1 MSLFWEL
8 LYLFKK
14 TPWDT
19 GITPPEIV
27 AVIESGKVPIG
38 RALDLGCGTGTNAI
52 YLVRQGF
59 EVIGID
65 VSRRALAL
73 ARRKVRAA
81 QLADRVRL
89 ERGDVTLLRRW
100 VDGNSVDFAFDI
112 GCFHNLKA
120 EARQRYV
127 AALTGV
133 LKPGAIYMLY
143 AFEPQADRRGAP
155 ANRRGVALDEIA
167 ALFDPAFRLD
177 TLRRGSDHRGRGSD
191 HRGRDSDHRG
201 RGSAWYTLIKR
212 DQ

>member
-1 MSLFWEL
+1 MSLFWDV

-19 GITPPEIV
+19 GVTPPEIV
-27 AVIESGKVPIG
+27 SMIESGKVPIG

-52 YLVRQGF
+52 YLAQRSFTVTA
-59 EVIGID
+59 ID
-65 VSRRALAL
+65 ASRRAIAL
-73 ARRKVRAA
+73 AKRKTRSA
-81 QLADRVRL
+81 QLTDRVRL
-89 ERGDVTLLRRW
+89 ERGDVTLMRRW
-100 VDGNSVDFAFDI
+100 VLGQSIEFACDI

-143 AFEPQADRRGAP
+143 AFEPQADRRG
-155 ANRRGVALDEIA
+155 VALEEIA
-167 ALFDPAFRLD
+167 ALFDPAYRLD
-177 TLRRGSDHRGRGSD
+177 AMRRGADRGGSD
-191 HRGRDSDHRG
+191 GIG

-212 DQ
+212 DA

>member
-19 GITPPEIV
+19 GVTPPEIV
-27 AVIESGKVPIG
+27 AMIESGKVPIG

-52 YLVRQGF
+52 YLARQGF

-89 ERGDVTLLRRW
+89 ECGDVTLLRRW
-100 VDGNSVDFAFDI
+100 VPDDSLDFAFDI
-112 GCFHNLKA
+112 GCFHNLNA
-120 EARQRYV
+120 EARRRYV
-127 AALTGV
+127 SALTAV
-133 LKPGAIYMLY
+133 LKPGAVYMLY
-143 AFEPQADRRGAP
+143 AFEPQAD
-155 ANRRGVALDEIA
+155 RRGVALDEIA
-167 ALFDPAFRLD
+167 ALFDPAYRLD
-177 TLRRGSDHRGRGSD
+177 TLRRGSDRRE
-191 HRGRDSDHRG
+191 

-212 DQ
+212 EV

>member
-27 AVIESGKVPIG
+27 AMIESGQVPIG

-52 YLVRQGF
+52 TLARQGF

-89 ERGDVTLLRRW
+89 ECGDVTLLRRW
-100 VDGNSVDFAFDI
+100 VPDDSLDFAFDI
-112 GCFHNLKA
+112 GCFHNLNA
-120 EARQRYV
+120 EARRRYV
-127 AALTGV
+127 SALTAV
-133 LKPGAIYMLY
+133 LKPGAVYMLY
-143 AFEPQADRRGAP
+143 AFEPQADRRGVAP
-155 ANRRGVALDEIA
+155 DEIA
-167 ALFDPAFRLD
+167 ALFDPAYRLD
-177 TLRRGSDHRGRGSD
+177 TLRRGSDRRE
-191 HRGRDSDHRG
+191 

-212 DQ
+212 EV

>member
-1 MSLFWEL
+1 VSLFWDL

-27 AVIESGKVPIG
+27 ALIDSGKVPIG

-52 YLVRQGF
+52 YLAQHGF

-65 VSRRALAL
+65 ISRRAIAL
-73 ARRKVRAA
+73 AKRKARSA

-89 ERGDVTLLRRW
+89 ERGDVTLMHRYTISCSL
-100 VDGNSVDFAFDI
+100 DFAYDI
-112 GCFHNLKA
+112 GCFHNLNA

-143 AFEPQADRRGAP
+143 AFEPQADRA
-155 ANRRGVALDEIA
+155 GVALDEIA
-167 ALFDPAFRLD
+167 ALFDPAYRLD
-177 TLRRGSDHRGRGSD
+177 GMRRGSDRH
-191 HRGRDSDHRG
+191 G

-212 DQ
+212 EV

>member
-27 AVIESGKVPIG
+27 AMIESGKVPIG

-52 YLVRQGF
+52 TLARQGF

-89 ERGDVTLLRRW
+89 ECGDVTLLRRW
-100 VDGNSVDFAFDI
+100 VPDDSLDFAFDI
-112 GCFHNLKA
+112 GCFHNLNA
-120 EARQRYV
+120 EARRRYV
-127 AALTGV
+127 SALTAV
-133 LKPGAIYMLY
+133 LKPGAVYMLY
-143 AFEPQADRRGAP
+143 AFEPQAD
-155 ANRRGVALDEIA
+155 RRGVALDEIA
-167 ALFDPAFRLD
+167 ALFDPAYRLD
-177 TLRRGSDHRGRGSD
+177 TLRRGSDRRE
-191 HRGRDSDHRG
+191 

-212 DQ
+212 EV